1 MKFLSEKMLALRW
14 MEKIAES
21 ILENLLLKFI
31 IKLRLD
37 LFVWILFKIA
47 PITELLNS
55 VLNDSFSWSNIFY
68 RMSFLS

>member
-1 MKFLSEKMLALRW
+1 

-47 PITELLNS
+47 PITELLN
-55 VLNDSFSWSNIFY
+55 
-68 RMSFLS
+68 